1 MKTKILIVAFMLT
14 LLFSCKSQKAFDA
27 VSKERDSLLLENSH
41 TKAQFDELKGYI
53 DVLSSSLDSIAV
65 EEGLLYVPDPENPNR
80 SLTRKVIRER
90 IDRFEELVERQHIRI
105 KALEDSL
112 QMNETAYANMKVLIT
127 HYRTEIEKK
136 DGQIDK
142 MRKELAS
149 RNASIRNLETK
160 VVELESGIDSLNTNI
175 THLQEVS
182 DMQQN
187 ILKEQ
192 DEILNEGYYL
202 VANRKQLVTSGIV
215 KNSKLTGFMDLSL
228 FERVN
233 IREFTSLKIVGA
245 KPKILTPMPA
255 ASYTLTEQEQGVFLL
270 DIIDPAEFWKVSNTL
285 VIQTR

>member
-1 MKTKILIVAFMLT
+1 MKTKLLIIALLLP
-14 LLFSCKSQKAFDA
+14 LLFSCKSKRAFDA
-27 VSKERDSLLLENSH
+27 VVEERDSLLVENGSSQ
-41 TKAQFDELKGYI
+41 AQLSEIKDYI
-53 DVLSSSLDSIAV
+53 DVLTTSLDSIAV
-65 EEGLLYVPDPENPNR
+65 EEGLLFVPDAENPNR
-80 SLTRKVIRER
+80 PLTRKVIRER
-90 IDRFEELVERQHIRI
+90 IDRFKDLVERQHERI

-112 QMNETAYANMKVLIT
+112 SMNESAYDNIKVLIT
-127 HYRTEIEKK
+127 HYRQEIEKK
-136 DGQIDK
+136 DAEIDK
-142 MRKELAS
+142 MKRELAS
-149 RNASIRNLETK
+149 RNASIRKLETQ
-160 VVELESGIDSLNTNI
+160 VSELKSGMDSLQTGM
-175 THLQEVS
+175 TQLQEIS
-182 DMQQN
+182 DIQQS

-233 IREFTSLKIVGA
+233 IKEFTSLKIVGS
-245 KPKILTPMPA
+245 KPKILTPMPV